1 MCDIDNIINP
11 EPAKT
16 TYNPN
21 YYANFKSK
29 NADKIKEKKVCE
41 ICGGKYDY
49 FNKSKHNQGLKHKYK
64 LLLIEKEAK
73 IDEIKQYL

>member
-1 MCDIDNIINP
+1 MDNLPIVEN
-11 EPAKT
+11 KKN
-16 TYNPN
+16 TYNPD
-21 YYANFKSK
+21 YYANFKLK

-64 LLLIEKEAK
+64 LLLIANTKKEG
-73 IDEIKQYL
+73 DL